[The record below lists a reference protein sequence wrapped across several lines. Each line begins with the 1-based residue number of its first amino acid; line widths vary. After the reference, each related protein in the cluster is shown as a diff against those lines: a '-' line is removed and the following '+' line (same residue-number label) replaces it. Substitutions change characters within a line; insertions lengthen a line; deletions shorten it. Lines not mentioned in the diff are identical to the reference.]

1 MARHNAMLLIFAAGA
16 AALLGA
22 ACSSETGPGTRT
34 PPAQERSRGQD
45 RSPAPA
51 PRGSHSEGGLSCP
64 NATEIA
70 GDSEAPTG
78 GVVRGDVT
86 GDGTPDEVWLALD
99 PSAPRGCR
107 ALVVARS
114 DEAIDLLS
122 LGPRTIAPSPN
133 PPAISSLAAVD
144 DRAGLDVV
152 VDIAAGAST
161 SFAGVFSF
169 GGGSPAR
176 LAGPGGSSS
185 VTRDLFAYGGS
196 VGHLEG
202 VDCAGEAGSG
212 RIVVSTAVPRGDRY
226 LVTRRF
232 FQTEDSKLR
241 PLAELR
247 QRLVV
252 SPRRVGKMPGLVPSP
267 FPSCRA

>member
-1 MARHNAMLLIFAAGA
+1 
-16 AALLGA
+16 
-22 ACSSETGPGTRT
+22 
-34 PPAQERSRGQD
+34 
-45 RSPAPA
+45 
-51 PRGSHSEGGLSCP
+51 
-64 NATEIA
+64 
-70 GDSEAPTG
+70 
-78 GVVRGDVT
+78 
-86 GDGTPDEVWLALD
+86 
-99 PSAPRGCR
+99 
-107 ALVVARS
+107 VVARS
-114 DEAIDLLS
+114 AGATDVLS

-152 VDIAAGAST
+152 VDLEAGAST

-176 LAGPGGSSS
+176 LGGPGGSSS

-241 PLAELR
+241 PAGR
-247 QRLVV
+247 AQTT
-252 SPRRVGKMPGLVPSP
+252 PRRLAPAGGEDARARALAVPELPGLRRTRCS
-267 FPSCRA
+267 RGH